1 MSVPQHIEK
10 QAERHAGLFLK
21 LLRLAEFSGL
31 FLVFPAVYAYALL
44 DANRGGHRGLPMIPL
59 LIGVALLCLTA
70 LLCDRTF
77 SRRRLWNAVDLR
89 RRLVP
94 VLVVFLVAGI
104 GLVAMVLF
112 FQSGVLASVL
122 DKRPGLA
129 PFVRAL
135 YPLAG
140 LKLFLSLVR
149 NHPVFWVIL
158 MVLYPLLSVY
168 PQELIYR
175 AFLFHRYRT
184 IFPTPWVVMFASAA
198 AFGFMHVVFWNV
210 PAVVLSFFGGLL
222 FAWTYHRTQSLL
234 AAFIEHSLYGC
245 LIFTIGL
252 GAYFFPGTISLVAR
266 MTG

>member
-1 MSVPQHIEK
+1 MP
-10 QAERHAGLFLK
+10 
-21 LLRLAEFSGL
+21 LLRVAEFFGL
-31 FLVFPAVYAYALL
+31 FLVVPAVYAYALL
-44 DANRGGHRGLPMIPL
+44 DAHKNGHRTLPLIPV
-59 LIGVALLCLTA
+59 LIGVTLLCLAA

-77 SRRRLWNAVDLR
+77 SRRRLWNAADLR

-94 VLVVFLVAGI
+94 VLAVFLVAGA

-112 FQSGVLASVL
+112 FQSGFLASVL
-122 DKRPGLA
+122 EKRPGLVH
-129 PFVRAL
+129 FVRAL

-140 LKLFLSLVR
+140 RKLFLSLVR

-158 MVLYPLLSVY
+158 MALYPLLSVY

-175 AFLFHRYRT
+175 AFLFHRYRA
-184 IFPTPWVVMFASAA
+184 IFPTPWVVIFASAA

-222 FAWTYHRTQSLL
+222 FAWTYQRTQSLL
-234 AAFIEHSLYGC
+234 VAFIEHSLYGC

-252 GAYFFPGTISLVAR
+252 GSYFFPGTISLVAR